1 VIAVVLG
8 SLAAVANASQAL
20 VSKRLTLRYPARQL
34 IGVLFALNCLV
45 VLPFAPFVP
54 WHWNES
60 TVALHLVSAAL
71 MVVTAIAVWDM
82 FDQGAASSTTTASAL
97 SPIPAA
103 FFAAILLPGAF
114 VPLQAVAAV
123 LVTLGVLWA
132 LGGAFGEVGRW
143 WVIWR
148 VITAAGGHGLLV
160 VVTKLQADMNVGVV
174 ETYVVRTGL
183 AAIVTLLLFLPRDV
197 PLSSAP
203 RLFIRSLLV
212 TTSFVLVIL
221 GVQQGSPVVVQTLVA
236 TTPLFV
242 LAVESYRT
250 GTRPPRRALGAALLV
265 VAGVAIVLATSG
277 T

>member
-1 VIAVVLG
+1 MIAVVLG
-8 SLAAVANASQAL
+8 LLAALANASQAL

-34 IGVLFALNCLV
+34 IGVLFLLNCLV
-45 VLPFAPFVP
+45 LLPFAPFVP
-54 WHWNES
+54 WHWSREIIG
-60 TVALHLVSAAL
+60 LHLVSAAL

-82 FDQGAASSTTTASAL
+82 FDRGAASSTTTASAL

-103 FFAAILLPGAF
+103 FFAAILLPGVFA
-114 VPLQAVAAV
+114 PQQAVAAV
-123 LVTLGVLWA
+123 LVTAGVLWG

-143 WVIWR
+143 WVVWR
-148 VITAAGGHGLLV
+148 VMAAAGGHGLLV
-160 VVTKLQADMNVGVV
+160 VVTKLQADLGMGVV

-183 AAIVTLLLFLPRDV
+183 AALVTLLLFVPRDV

-221 GVQQGSPVVVQTLVA
+221 GVQQGSPVVVQTMVA

-242 LAVESYRT
+242 LAAESYRT
-250 GTRPPRRALGAALLV
+250 RTRPPRRTLGAALLV
-265 VAGVAIVLATSG
+265 VVGVVIVLAT
-277 T
+277 